1 MIPVLDKK
9 HLVLGV
15 TGSIACY
22 KALDLASK
30 LTQAGALVDVV
41 MTYGANQFVTPLAF
55 RSLTHRPVVTDLF
68 DPQSE
73 LSVEHVAL
81 AERADL
87 VVVAPAT
94 AHYIAKVALGLADDS
109 LTTTILATRAPVIV
123 APAMD
128 GNMYKNPVTQENLGR
143 LSARGITIVGPAEGY
158 LASGMIGMGRLMEV
172 PELMGHIRAILGKR
186 GDLAGNAIVVS
197 AGGTQESI
205 DPARTITNRSSGK
218 MGYALAEAA
227 RDRGA
232 RATLVTAPTTLP
244 DPIAV
249 EVVKVKTALEMRDQ
263 VRSALEE
270 AQALIMA
277 AAVSDYRPKSASPQK
292 LKKDSASLTIELA
305 RNPDILTETPG
316 PFIRVGFAAE
326 SQNVTRNA
334 RDKMAQKGLDLMV
347 ANDITDPDS
356 GFGAD
361 TNRVTILDRE
371 GGVEEL
377 PLMSKEAVAH
387 RVLDRVKRL
396 LEERKLEAPNP

>member
-1 MIPVLDKK
+1 MIPGLDKK

-143 LSARGITIVGPAEGY
+143 LNARGITIAGPAEGY
-158 LASGMIGMGRLMEV
+158 LASGMTGMGRLMEV

-263 VRSALEE
+263 VRSAMEE

-305 RNPDILTETPG
+305 RNPDILTETSG
-316 PFIRVGFAAE
+316 PFIKVGFAAE
-326 SQNVTRNA
+326 SQDVARNA

-347 ANDITDPDS
+347 ANDITNPDS

-361 TNRVTILDRE
+361 TNRVTILDRA

-387 RVLDRVKRL
+387 RVLDRVKGL
-396 LEERKLEAPNP
+396 LEERDHP